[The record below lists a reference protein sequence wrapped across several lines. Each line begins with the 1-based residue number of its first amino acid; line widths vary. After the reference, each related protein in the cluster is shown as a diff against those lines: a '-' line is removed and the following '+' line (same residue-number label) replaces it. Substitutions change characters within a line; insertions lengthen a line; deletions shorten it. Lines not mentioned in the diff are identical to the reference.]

1 MAHFD
6 HTCTIF
12 TVEDFGHKAGMPQS
26 EDPRHNLRLPTELKK
41 KLAHSAVDNG
51 RSMNAEIL
59 ARLDQSFAPAPMH
72 EIENLLRFVVAL
84 RDEERAEVM
93 ALLSKATDI
102 LGKR

>member
-1 MAHFD
+1 
-6 HTCTIF
+6 
-12 TVEDFGHKAGMPQS
+12 MPQS

>member
-1 MAHFD
+1 
-6 HTCTIF
+6 
-12 TVEDFGHKAGMPQS
+12 
-26 EDPRHNLRLPTELKK
+26 
-41 KLAHSAVDNG
+41 
-51 RSMNAEIL
+51 MNAEIL

-93 ALLSKATDI
+93 ALLSKATTI